1 MSAVISVPCGGIR
14 GPFPHP
20 TLWQTKTRHT
30 RSATNHC
37 VCVCVIWFTSSLRC
51 TELAWMVRCSFDKL
65 SSGHTALVRELLET
79 SEDARAVLDQPDADG
94 RTPLHWAASSDAKL
108 DIVEALSSAGSID
121 VDARDHSGWTS
132 LMIASSA
139 GASSIVRWLLQHGA
153 DVHASNTKR
162 ITALHY
168 ASSKN
173 HVDIVRELLEAGA
186 DVNALDGANQRPMY
200 VIESGHPCS
209 LLRPA
214 FSRTHLVY

>member
-1 MSAVISVPCGGIR
+1 
-14 GPFPHP
+14 
-20 TLWQTKTRHT
+20 
-30 RSATNHC
+30 
-37 VCVCVIWFTSSLRC
+37 
-51 TELAWMVRCSFDKL
+51 MVRCPFDKL
-65 SSGHTALVRELLET
+65 ISGHTALVRDLLET

-94 RTPLHWAASSDAKL
+94 RTPLHWAASNDAKL

-121 VDARDHSGWTS
+121 VNARDHSGWTS

-139 GASSIVRWLLQHGA
+139 GASSIVRWLLRHGA

-200 VIESGHPCS
+200 VIKSGHPCS

-214 FSRTHLVY
+214 FSRTHLVT